1 MKRKTLIIV
10 EVIMIVVALSLL
22 CINAF
27 QKDIFKDLGENAKT
41 HSNKK
46 EKINKYGDF
55 KLAKKGIYSTEK
67 AKLNEIKEI
76 GQDVIVTKEQID
88 AAKDY
93 YENKGVG
100 SKESEEKAV
109 AYVEEENALYAEAI
123 NNGYDVTE
131 KEIDE
136 YINKLKRLS
145 ETAENKED
153 IEKVISGFGSEKEY
167 WEYEKKIYKQ
177 LLPIQNYISDLEKEF
192 MEKNRD
198 NYEPSKIEKMWDTE
212 FKKVK
217 DNAVKKQ
224 KHTKVNK
231 KTKISVLEPFWIK

>member
-1 MKRKTLIIV
+1 MKGKTLIIV

-27 QKDIFKDLGENAKT
+27 QKDIFKDLEKNAKT
-41 HSNKK
+41 HTNKK
-46 EKINKYGDF
+46 EKINKYSDF

-76 GQDVIVTKEQID
+76 GQDVIVTEEQID
-88 AAKDY
+88 AAKDFY
-93 YENKGVG
+93 KNKGLG
-100 SKESEEKAV
+100 SRESEEKAV

-123 NNGYDVTE
+123 KKGYDVTE

-145 ETAENKED
+145 KTAENKED

-167 WEYEKKIYKQ
+167 WEYEKKIYKK
-177 LLPIQNYISDLEKEF
+177 LLPIQNYTSDLEKEF

-198 NYEPSKIEKMWDTE
+198 KCEPSNIEKTWDTE
-212 FKKVK
+212 FKQVK
-217 DNAVKKQ
+217 DKAVKKQ
-224 KHTKVNK
+224 KYTKVNK
-231 KTKISVLEPFWIK
+231 KTKISDLEPFWIK